1 MDCHLQMW
9 DLQLVVFS
17 EQTVDV
23 IEASLRFCS
32 LSRTYFMRDELARG
46 RGPVNFQNLHWFSD
60 LTIPCS
66 TILAF
71 MAFPI
76 SGFSFYYMA
85 RYHFAATGNML

>member
-1 MDCHLQMW
+1 MW

-46 RGPVNFQNLHWFSD
+46 RGFFFLLHGQISF
-60 LTIPCS
+60 CS
-66 TILAF
+66 YRKYAL
-71 MAFPI
+71 M
-76 SGFSFYYMA
+76 SGYS
-85 RYHFAATGNML
+85 R